1 MANAVNYL
9 AQIQT
14 GQTIQAI
21 HVSQF
26 VDAFTGSV
34 AYDLRTSGSFTII
47 GPLYATAS
55 WATNA
60 LNANSS
66 SYALSSSFA
75 TTSSFAVSASRAVS
89 ASFTTTA
96 SYAVSS
102 TSALSSSYAVSA
114 SKAFIV
120 DNGTTNADYTLVFK
134 NSTAALDDYHQL
146 GADGSNGPYYNPS
159 TNVLGGLGGLTV
171 SGSIGKFTS
180 ITGSLLGN
188 VTGTASFAT
197 SASYALTSSYASNGV
212 STLSV
217 GTFYDTTTQTILTGA
232 SASLQLNT
240 AVIQDGVSVVS
251 NSRITVT
258 KTGIYNLQF
267 SAQLSTPGGGS
278 PDVHIWLRK
287 NGINIANSNT
297 GVVMQNSN
305 QKQVAAWN
313 FVESLIAGDFLE
325 LVAYLN
331 GGSSVLFLAEAAGPT
346 NGGVGVPSMI
356 VTMTQIK

>member
-9 AQIQT
+9 SQIQT
-14 GQTIQAI
+14 GQTIQAV

-47 GPLYATAS
+47 GPLTATAS
-55 WATNA
+55 SANTAYIASNPSTDTN
-60 LNANSS
+60 
-66 SYALSSSFA
+66 
-75 TTSSFAVSASRAVS
+75 
-89 ASFTTTA
+89 
-96 SYAVSS
+96 
-102 TSALSSSYAVSA
+102 
-114 SKAFIV
+114 
-120 DNGTTNADYTLVFK
+120 YTLVFK
-134 NSTAALDDYHQL
+134 NSSGALGDFYQL
-146 GADGSNGPYYNPS
+146 AADGTNGPYYNPA

-171 SGSIGKFTS
+171 SGSVGRFTS
-180 ITGSLLGN
+180 ITGSLSGSVTGN
-188 VTGTASFAT
+188 VTGTAT
-197 SASYALTSSYASNGV
+197 SASYALTSSYANNGV
-212 STLSV
+212 TNLSV
-217 GTFYDTTTQTILTGA
+217 GTFYDTTTQTILSGA
-232 SASLQLNT
+232 SASITLNT
-240 AVIQDGVSVVS
+240 PVIQDGVTVAS

-258 KTGIYNLQF
+258 RTGIYNLQF

-287 NGINIANSNT
+287 NGTNIANTNT

-313 FVESLIAGDFLE
+313 FVESLITGDFLE

-346 NGGVGVPSMI
+346 NGGVGVPSVI